1 MCSDLHIAPPGLIWR
16 CDASTHERR
25 FPFPLLRR
33 QFRLLLATSAL
44 AFSCSARTAIVHFA
58 RHRRGDVSDSPTCTP
73 RWACLD
79 NVRSR
84 ICRSQQRVAS
94 WQPYLAHNIERVTV
108 GFRQ

>member
-1 MCSDLHIAPPGLIWR
+1 VFGPSHRAARIDLAMRRLNARAAIPLSPFAATIQVVARDVCVGFFLFSPDGHCAFRPSSTRRCLGLTDLQPGR
-16 CDASTHERR
+16 
-25 FPFPLLRR
+25 
-33 QFRLLLATSAL
+33 
-44 AFSCSARTAIVHFA
+44 
-58 RHRRGDVSDSPTCTP
+58 
-73 RWACLD
+73 ACLD